1 MSDNRQN
8 APRSAPSRAGSLI
21 TIVLVFAFASI
32 VVLAILLGAF
42 FVAISVT
49 ALAIPAAL
57 VARFLQA
64 RHRRSR
70 DEDNSWEP

>member
-1 MSDNRQN
+1 MSNNRHN
-8 APRSAPSRAGSLI
+8 APRPAPSRGSLI

-42 FVAISVT
+42 FVAIGVT

-57 VARFLQA
+57 VARLMQV
-64 RHRRSR
+64 RHRRTGHGQ
-70 DEDNSWEP
+70 NS

>member
-1 MSDNRQN
+1 MPDNRHN
-8 APRSAPSRAGSLI
+8 APRSARSSTGSLI

-57 VARFLQA
+57 VARLMQA
-64 RHRRSR
+64 RRRRSR
-70 DEDNSWEP
+70 DEQNS

>member
-1 MSDNRQN
+1 MSDNGHDS
-8 APRSAPSRAGSLI
+8 PRSAPTRTGSLI

-57 VARFLQA
+57 VARLIKA
-64 RHRRSR
+64 RGGRTR
-70 DEDNSWEP
+70 PPPGA